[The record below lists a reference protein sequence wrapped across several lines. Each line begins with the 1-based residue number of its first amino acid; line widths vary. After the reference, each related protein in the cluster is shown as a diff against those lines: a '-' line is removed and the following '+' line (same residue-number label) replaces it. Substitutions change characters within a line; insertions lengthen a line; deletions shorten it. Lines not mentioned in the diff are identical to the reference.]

1 MPGKILRRLAL
12 PILPLP
18 ANALQL
24 GEADPLRD
32 GPERRPGLD
41 RLQLLG
47 IANENDFRAGP
58 LGLADEARQ
67 LLRGNHSGL
76 VDHQNIARTQFP
88 APGLPA
94 IIPGRQRARGDAGR
108 FLETLGGFPGQ
119 RRPMNAKTLAL
130 PCFARGGQHGALARS
145 RQSDDDGELLLSGD
159 MADGLLLLL
168 GQKRARRQRLLHMG
182 LADAM
187 APRRAHPVGREN
199 HAALD
204 LDHFPRRI
212 AGRLQNLPTRA
223 ANLRRQLHKSRRAH
237 GLRKRPLKQLG
248 LVDIAMQRPRNVA
261 PIEHALLAGDDRQN
275 LLRLFPDQFGV
286 APRRLAVQ
294 PAPRHLPA
302 RAAASAWRERPYA
315 RSARSPA
322 RAPYASDDR
331 SEPPARPAPNARWRP
346 APTIAGFRRAE
357 SASAA

>member
-1 MPGKILRRLAL
+1 MPGQILRRLAL

-76 VDHQNIARTQFP
+76 VDHQNVARTQFP

-94 IIPGRQRARGDAGR
+94 VIPGRQGARGDAGR

-119 RRPMNAKTLAL
+119 RRPVNAITLAL

-159 MADGLLLLL
+159 MADSLLLF
-168 GQKRARRQRLLHMG
+168 
-182 LADAM
+182 
-187 APRRAHPVGREN
+187 VGK
-199 HAALD
+199 
-204 LDHFPRRI
+204 I
-212 AGRLQNLPTRA
+212 
-223 ANLRRQLHKSRRAH
+223 
-237 GLRKRPLKQLG
+237 
-248 LVDIAMQRPRNVA
+248 
-261 PIEHALLAGDDRQN
+261 
-275 LLRLFPDQFGV
+275 
-286 APRRLAVQ
+286 
-294 PAPRHLPA
+294 
-302 RAAASAWRERPYA
+302 
-315 RSARSPA
+315 
-322 RAPYASDDR
+322 
-331 SEPPARPAPNARWRP
+331 
-346 APTIAGFRRAE
+346 
-357 SASAA
+357 